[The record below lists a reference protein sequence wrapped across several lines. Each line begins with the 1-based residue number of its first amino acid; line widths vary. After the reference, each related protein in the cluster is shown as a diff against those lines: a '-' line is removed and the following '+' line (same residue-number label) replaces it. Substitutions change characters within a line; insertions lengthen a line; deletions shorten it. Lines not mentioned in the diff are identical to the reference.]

1 MPTAIAVTSPDLVLP
16 SPDRHTPSA
25 AVLQSAVR
33 ADRAADRKGAATKA
47 NPRAAAKAADRAA
60 DRADRAVKQGKAPQG
75 YTLDQSLA
83 EMHTLIEHHG
93 YVIVLCPA
101 SAPDAVVHRLH
112 TVRSVLESDR
122 IALLRPDL
130 PPLGLAVLALQ
141 LRQLTI
147 CDFSPGVLASSA
159 RLLAHYIYAG
169 ALLGSVAKLDRVPV
183 GLKAHAKSWVP
194 GSQFAVLATPQP
206 ELVRVAGSGAGTRG
220 ADGAHAEPALSGPA
234 FATRMFTAS
243 GQLATDWVTSTLAP
257 AWRVQGVTETRLP
270 AESAR
275 WWATGRIVEFAAAIP
290 DISVLYQLVS
300 SVRRERCHWC
310 GLELI
315 GDRCGFCSAPLGP
328 PPERI
333 PAVATRRGA
342 TTPTTVTGVRGPSNA
357 TRALRA
363 PAADARAPGPPNA
376 PAPAAR
382 ALPPGVT

>member
-33 ADRAADRKGAATKA
+33 ADRTADRKGAAA
-47 NPRAAAKAADRAA
+47 
-60 DRADRAVKQGKAPQG
+60 KQGKAPPG

-101 SAPDAVVHRLH
+101 SAPDTVLHRLH

-141 LRQLTI
+141 LRQLSI
-147 CDFSPGVLASSA
+147 CDFSPGVLASAA

-169 ALLGSVAKLDRVPV
+169 ALLGSVARLDRVPV

-206 ELVRVAGSGAGTRG
+206 ELVRVSGSGAGTRG
-220 ADGAHAEPALSGPA
+220 AGGAPAEPALSGPA
-234 FATRMFTAS
+234 FGTRLFTAP
-243 GQLATDWVTSTLAP
+243 GQLTTDWVTSALAP

-275 WWATGRIVEFAAAIP
+275 WWATGRLVEFAAAIP

-315 GDRCGFCSAPLGP
+315 GDRCGFCSAPLAP
-328 PPERI
+328 LPERI
-333 PAVATRRGA
+333 PAVAVRRAGPGPGPGSGSGLA
-342 TTPTTVTGVRGPSNA
+342 GGVRGMSPA
-357 TRALRA
+357 VRA
-363 PAADARAPGPPNA
+363 PVQAPDARPPGAP
-376 PAPAAR
+376 R
-382 ALPPGVT
+382 ALPPGTT